1 MKAIEASGKT
11 REEAMQNALKELG
24 VELYEVDKIEVLDEG
39 SKGLFGFGARSVK
52 VRLTVEHLEDDRAA
66 ARPRGSGSG
75 GGGRGQRPER
85 GADRP
90 QRPERGA
97 QQQGQRA
104 EQGQRGER
112 APRPDNRG
120 GQPQQQQRGGQ
131 PREGQ
136 QRDGRNDRGGDRN
149 RPERPQ
155 QGQQQPQQQGQ
166 QPQQQQRSAT
176 PQGQR
181 GQGQQR
187 GPRPERPQGQQQPR
201 QQQSRPAPKPVVR
214 TEGAADGDAPRH
226 VNVHEEALDAL
237 RRAEQFE
244 QFDSA
249 TPAAAAPDAYDDADA
264 LEVVDA
270 SEAGGEEHVDEV
282 FEPIT
287 EEQGQEAA
295 AVLREMIAKMGIE
308 AEVTFLHTEDGAA
321 KLDVRSQD
329 SAMLIGRKGR
339 TLGAM
344 QYLVNR
350 MVAQGDTAENT
361 ERLMVDVEGYVDRRR
376 ETLEDLA
383 RHFAGRVKESGRPAR
398 LKPLSPQE
406 RRIIHMTLRNDPE
419 VRTAS
424 LGESL
429 YRTVVISPINA
440 RPGRPQGQGGGGGGR
455 GRGSRGGRG
464 RGGGGGRRTD
474 GPPRQRDAELDP
486 GQLSD

>member
-11 REEAMQNALKELG
+11 REEAMQGALKELG

-39 SKGLFGFGARSVK
+39 SKGLFGFGARPVR

-66 ARPRGSGSG
+66 APARGR
-75 GGGRGQRPER
+75 GGRDQRPER
-85 GADRP
+85 GAERP
-90 QRPERGA
+90 QRPERGP
-97 QQQGQRA
+97 QQQGPRGGDRGPRA
-104 EQGQRGER
+104 
-112 APRPDNRG
+112 DNRG
-120 GQPQQQQRGGQ
+120 GQQAREGQQRGGQ
-131 PREGQ
+131 
-136 QRDGRNDRGGDRN
+136 QRDNRNDRGGDRN

-155 QGQQQPQQQGQ
+155 QGQQQQRAGEPQA
-166 QPQQQQRSAT
+166 QR
-176 PQGQR
+176 PQGQ
-181 GQGQQR
+181 QQR
-187 GPRPERPQGQQQPR
+187 GPRPQQQPR
-201 QQQSRPAPKPVVR
+201 TAPRPAAG
-214 TEGAADGDAPRH
+214 GADDSARPRH

-244 QFDSA
+244 QFDGV
-249 TPAAAAPDAYDDADA
+249 PAGKAAAPDAYDDPNA
-264 LEVVDA
+264 LDVVDA
-270 SEAGGEEHVDEV
+270 AEAGGEERPDEA

-295 AVLREMIAKMGIE
+295 AVLRELIAKMGIE
-308 AEVTFLHTEDGAA
+308 AEVTFVHTEDGTA

-339 TLGAM
+339 TLGAI

-406 RRIIHMTLRNDPE
+406 RRIIHVTLRNDPE

-424 LGESL
+424 LGEAL

-440 RPGRPQGQGGGGGGR
+440 RPGRPQGQGGGGGR

-464 RGGGGGRRTD
+464 RGGGGRRPD
-474 GPPRQRDAELDP
+474 GPPRQRDAEIDP
-486 GQLSD
+486 GQFGD

>member
-39 SKGLFGFGARSVK
+39 SKGLFGFGARPVK
-52 VRLTVEHLEDDRAA
+52 VRLTVEHLEDDRPA
-66 ARPRGSGSG
+66 ARPRGSGSGG

-90 QRPERGA
+90 QRPERGG
-97 QQQGQRA
+97 QQQGQRS

-112 APRPDNRG
+112 GPRPENRG
-120 GQPQQQQRGGQ
+120 GQQQQQRGGQ

-149 RPERPQ
+149 RAERPQ
-155 QGQQQPQQQGQ
+155 QGQQAPQQQGQ
-166 QPQQQQRSAT
+166 RSAG

-181 GQGQQR
+181 GQGQQQR
-187 GPRPERPQGQQQPR
+187 GGARPERPQGQQQPR
-201 QQQSRPAPKPVVR
+201 QQQQPRSAPR
-214 TEGAADGDAPRH
+214 TEGGADGDLPKH

-249 TPAAAAPDAYDDADA
+249 TPAVPRSDAYDDADA
-264 LEVVDA
+264 PEMADA
-270 SEAGGEEHVDEV
+270 AEAGGEEHVDEV

-308 AEVTFLHTEDGAA
+308 AEVTFVHTEDGAA

-376 ETLEDLA
+376 ESLEDLA

-464 RGGGGGRRTD
+464 RGGRRPD

>member
-1 MKAIEASGKT
+1 MKAVEASGKT
-11 REEAMQNALKELG
+11 REQAMESALKELG

-39 SKGLFGFGARSVK
+39 NKGLFGFGARPVR
-52 VRLTVEHLEDDRAA
+52 VRLTVEHLEDDRG
-66 ARPRGSGSG
+66 ARSR
-75 GGGRGQRPER
+75 GGRGQRPER
-85 GADRP
+85 G
-90 QRPERGA
+90 G
-97 QQQGQRA
+97 
-104 EQGQRGER
+104 
-112 APRPDNRG
+112 
-120 GQPQQQQRGGQ
+120 QQQRGPQPDSRDGQ
-131 PREGQ
+131 QQRSGAQ
-136 QRDGRNDRGGDRN
+136 QRDGRGERGGERN
-149 RPERPQ
+149 RPERPGAQ
-155 QGQQQPQQQGQ
+155 QGQQRQQQQQKPAGQQGQ
-166 QPQQQQRSAT
+166 QKQQQKPQQQRSGG

-181 GQGQQR
+181 GQGQGQQQR
-187 GPRPERPQGQQQPR
+187 GPRPERPQGQQQQPR
-201 QQQSRPAPKPVVR
+201 QQQPRPAPKPAVADDAA
-214 TEGAADGDAPRH
+214 EGDRPRH

-244 QFDSA
+244 QFDAA
-249 TPAAAAPDAYDDADA
+249 TPVAPEEIEDTDA
-264 LEVVDA
+264 LEA
-270 SEAGGEEHVDEV
+270 AEAGGEERPDEA

-287 EEQGQEAA
+287 DEQGQEAA
-295 AVLREMIAKMGIE
+295 VILRELIVKMGIE
-308 AEVTFLHTEDGAA
+308 AEVTFVRSDDGAA

-350 MVAQGDTAENT
+350 MIAQGDAAENT
-361 ERLMVDVEGYVDRRR
+361 ERFMIDVEGYVDRRR

-440 RPGRPQGQGGGGGGR
+440 RPGRPRGQGQSGGGGR
-455 GRGSRGGRG
+455 GRGNRGGRG
-464 RGGGGGRRTD
+464 RGGGGRRPG
-474 GPPRQRDAELDP
+474 GPPRQQGGDLDP

>member
-1 MKAIEASGKT
+1 MKAVEASGKT
-11 REEAMQNALKELG
+11 REEAMQSALKELG

-39 SKGLFGFGARSVK
+39 SKGLFGFGARPVR
-52 VRLTVEHLEDDRAA
+52 VRLTVEHLEDDRGAG
-66 ARPRGSGSG
+66 RQR
-75 GGGRGQRPER
+75 GGRGPRSERGGERGERPQRPER
-85 GADRP
+85 G
-90 QRPERGA
+90 ERGA
-97 QQQGQRA
+97 QQQGQR
-104 EQGQRGER
+104 GDRG
-112 APRPDNRG
+112 PRPENRG
-120 GQPQQQQRGGQ
+120 GQPQGQRGGQ
-131 PREGQ
+131 QQREG
-136 QRDGRNDRGGDRN
+136 RDGRDGRGGDRN
-149 RPERPQ
+149 RADRPQ
-155 QGQQQPQQQGQ
+155 QGQQQGQ
-166 QPQQQQRSAT
+166 RGGQQQREGRDGRGGQ
-176 PQGQR
+176 QGQR
-181 GQGQQR
+181 GDR
-187 GPRPERPQGQQQPR
+187 GPRPERTERPQQPR
-201 QQQSRPAPKPVVR
+201 PAAE
-214 TEGAADGDAPRH
+214 TAEGADASKPRH

-249 TPAAAAPDAYDDADA
+249 AAPVQDMYDDTEAVEEAAA
-264 LEVVDA
+264 
-270 SEAGGEEHVDEV
+270 AGGEERPDEA

-295 AVLREMIAKMGIE
+295 TLLRDMIAKMGIE
-308 AEVTFLHTEDGAA
+308 AEVTFLHTADGAA
-321 KLDVRSQD
+321 RLDVRSAD

-350 MVAQGDTAENT
+350 MIAQGDTAENT

-406 RRIIHMTLRNDPE
+406 RRIIHMTLRNDPD

-440 RPGRPQGQGGGGGGR
+440 RPARSQGQNQGQGQGGQGGGR

-464 RGGGGGRRTD
+464 GRGRGGRGRGGQG
-474 GPPRQRDAELDP
+474 GQGGQNRQQEAEIDP
-486 GQLSD
+486 GQFGD

>member
-39 SKGLFGFGARSVK
+39 SKGLFGFGARPVK
-52 VRLTVEHLEDDRAA
+52 VRLSVEHLEDDRAP
-66 ARPRGSGSG
+66 ARPRAGGAG

-97 QQQGQRA
+97 QQQGP
-104 EQGQRGER
+104 RGER
-112 APRPDNRG
+112 GPRPERPQ
-120 GQPQQQQRGGQ
+120 GQPQRGGQ
-131 PREGQ
+131 
-136 QRDGRNDRGGDRN
+136 QRDNRNDRGGDRN

-155 QGQQQPQQQGQ
+155 QGQQQG
-166 QPQQQQRSAT
+166 QPQQQQQQQRSGGQQ
-176 PQGQR
+176 QGPR
-181 GQGQQR
+181 GQGQQQPR
-187 GPRPERPQGQQQPR
+187 GPRAERPERPQGQQQPR
-201 QQQSRPAPKPVVR
+201 PQQPRTAPRPAAAAAGADDSDRPKH
-214 TEGAADGDAPRH
+214 E
-226 VNVHEEALDAL
+226 NVHEEALDAL

-244 QFDSA
+244 QFESA
-249 TPAAAAPDAYDDADA
+249 SAATAADAVEVEAYDDSNAVEA
-264 LEVVDA
+264 A
-270 SEAGGEEHVDEV
+270 EAGGEERPDEA
-282 FEPIT
+282 FDPIT

-308 AEVTFLHTEDGAA
+308 AEVTFVHTDDGAA

-350 MVAQGDTAENT
+350 MIAQGDTAENT

-376 ETLEDLA
+376 ESLEDLA

-406 RRIIHMTLRNDPE
+406 RRIIHMTLRSDPE

-440 RPGRPQGQGGGGGGR
+440 RPGRQQGQGQGGGGGR

-464 RGGGGGRRTD
+464 RGGGGGRRPD
-474 GPPRQRDAELDP
+474 GPPRQRDAEIDP
-486 GQLSD
+486 GQFGD